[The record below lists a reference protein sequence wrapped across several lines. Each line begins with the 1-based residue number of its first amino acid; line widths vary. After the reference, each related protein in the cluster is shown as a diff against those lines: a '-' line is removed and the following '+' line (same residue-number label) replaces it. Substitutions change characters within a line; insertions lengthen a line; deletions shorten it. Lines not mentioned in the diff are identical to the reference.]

1 MKLGTTSW
9 LIGENFLDNARL
21 VAGQVDF
28 VELLVYTWDRDMRAK
43 VVSWLEPLAA
53 LDLAYTVHLPTDT
66 AENALAAALFF
77 QESGFPLLNM
87 TLHPL
92 SGWQQL
98 PWPALVALENLID
111 QIEFHPRFTYDLT
124 HSLLGTSLPDHFRP
138 HIVEL
143 HLSGTDGRI
152 DHLAL
157 DSATLQHALPYLT
170 QDMLVCIE
178 IFDPRQALGAVAM
191 LRALSSQGVMSGDCS
206 YSLNRW

>member
-43 VVSWLEPLAA
+43 VISWLEPLAA
-53 LDLAYTVHLPTDT
+53 LDLEYTVHLPTDS
-66 AENALAAALFF
+66 AEKALAAALFF

-87 TLHPL
+87 TLHPFP
-92 SGWQQL
+92 GWQQL
-98 PWPALVALENLID
+98 PWPSLVAVENLID
-111 QIEFHPRFTYDLT
+111 RIEFHPRFTYDLT
-124 HSLLGTSLPDHFRP
+124 HSLLGITLPDHYHP

-143 HLSGTDGRI
+143 HLSGTDGHV

-157 DSATLQHALPYLT
+157 DATTLRYALPYLT
-170 QDMLVCIE
+170 KEMLVCIE
-178 IFDPRQALGAVAM
+178 IFNPRQALDAVEM
-191 LRALSSQGVMSGDCS
+191 LRTLSPRG
-206 YSLNRW
+206 